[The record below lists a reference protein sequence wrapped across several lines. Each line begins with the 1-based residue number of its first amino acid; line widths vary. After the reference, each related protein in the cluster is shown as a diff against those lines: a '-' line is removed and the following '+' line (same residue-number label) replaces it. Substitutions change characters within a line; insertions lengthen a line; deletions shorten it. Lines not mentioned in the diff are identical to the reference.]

1 MAAVEGLDELHA
13 ALLAAARR
21 ESIVA
26 ADDMA
31 VSTGAR
37 SGSGSGTESPL
48 PGFTSVTDQ
57 IYIQTLVDP
66 ADADAEAGTA
76 RDPSHPDTVMIFGW
90 GDARPRHV
98 AKYVEGYK
106 RLFPHA
112 RIVLVFSPI
121 LRALLAGLEART
133 SNMAPVVEAVFP
145 TSESESEPATR
156 SPENNDEKADE
167 GVAQAPRQKILA
179 HVMSNTGGINYAAML
194 NAHVQRRHGEIL
206 RHDLVVLDSTPGSS
220 DFFPNVGRW
229 SRAMAIGAANALPI
243 PFLAAQAVAAGFL
256 GAMHFAG
263 WMVGRVSAAEFSVG
277 AVNNPAIAD
286 VSTRRLYLYSKED
299 DIIHWED
306 IEWHANDAAKRGFVV
321 DSEIFEGTPHVGHMR
336 RYPERYWDAIAE
348 SWKKVVEAQQCDTWV
363 GT

>member
-1 MAAVEGLDELHA
+1 MAAVEGLDELHH

-21 ESIVA
+21 ESLAAA
-26 ADDMA
+26 ADDMT
-31 VSTGAR
+31 VSSTGAR
-37 SGSGSGTESPL
+37 SSSGSGTESPL
-48 PGFTSVTDQ
+48 PGFTAVTGQ
-57 IYIQTLVDP
+57 IFIQNLVDP
-66 ADADAEAGTA
+66 GDAEAGTT

-98 AKYVEGYK
+98 SKYVEGYK

-145 TSESESEPATR
+145 TSESRPESEFE
-156 SPENNDEKADE
+156 SGPENEKVEEAK
-167 GVAQAPRQKILA
+167 PRQKILA

-194 NAHVQRRHGEIL
+194 NAHVQRHGSVL

-229 SRAMAIGAANALPI
+229 SRAMAIGATSTLPI

-277 AVNNPAIAD
+277 AVNNSAIAD
-286 VSTRRLYLYSKED
+286 VTTRRLYLYSKED
-299 DIIHWED
+299 DIIHYED
-306 IEWHANDAAKRGFVV
+306 IEWHAKDAAKQGFVV

-336 RYPERYWDAIAE
+336 KYPERYWDAIAE
-348 SWKKVVEAQQCDTWV
+348 SWRRVAEAQPV
-363 GT
+363 